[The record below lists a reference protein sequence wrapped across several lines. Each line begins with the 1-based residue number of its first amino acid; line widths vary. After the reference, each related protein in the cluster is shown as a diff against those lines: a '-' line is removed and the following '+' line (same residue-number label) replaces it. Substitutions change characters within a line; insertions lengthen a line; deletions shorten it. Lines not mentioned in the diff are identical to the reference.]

1 MEMGSNVILKNQKLG
16 VSDILRKALIIAA
29 GNINFFVFIV
39 VTSLPLFCFLVYY
52 QPFQQKVQVEISEI
66 LKEPAS
72 VYFFEDFIFSW
83 SYHEFPIKIT
93 PEWNKGFPG
102 ELIQLALLY
111 LVPLH
116 LLELGTALMIAD
128 LASKIYKEERQMS
141 LKEMVQ
147 NQPFDKTRL
156 KAAFIT
162 SVYVLVLSTCTE
174 LLGFIWSAASYYF
187 VFRYFMHDVLLSF
200 WCLVAC
206 VALLTIYLAWNA
218 IWNMSIV
225 ISILEGIHGTKAFG
239 LATYLSFGNE
249 WPGFLLMLIFF
260 AWGVSLR
267 LPCLYF
273 GCKERGNA
281 MYVAEIS
288 FLCFGNVF
296 KWVVFMI
303 YFYDCKNQVLEKRL
317 MIKAKN
323 RAGDQSC

>member
-52 QPFQQKVQVEISEI
+52 QPFQQKFQVEISEI

-162 SVYVLVLSTCTE
+162 SVYVLVLSTWTE
-174 LLGFIWSAASYYF
+174 LFGFIWSAASYYF
-187 VFRYFMHDVLLSF
+187 VFRGYMEPRRSVWQH
-200 WCLVAC
+200 
-206 VALLTIYLAWNA
+206 I
-218 IWNMSIV
+218 
-225 ISILEGIHGTKAFG
+225 
-239 LATYLSFGNE
+239 
-249 WPGFLLMLIFF
+249 
-260 AWGVSLR
+260 
-267 LPCLYF
+267 
-273 GCKERGNA
+273 
-281 MYVAEIS
+281 
-288 FLCFGNVF
+288 
-296 KWVVFMI
+296 
-303 YFYDCKNQVLEKRL
+303 
-317 MIKAKN
+317 
-323 RAGDQSC
+323 